1 MFVMSAQSL
10 VRGSL
15 AVAFVLTTSFSA
27 LAETTRGG
35 YRDSIHSSSCAPA
48 AKASTASY
56 RDSLARL
63 PDSSAPRI
71 NVANNGGGYRGA
83 FSAPA
88 QTSTRVVAHTGTLV
102 CSG

>member
-1 MFVMSAQSL
+1 MSAQSL

-27 LAETTRGG
+27 LAETKRGG
-35 YRDSIHSSSCAPA
+35 YRDSIVSSSCDPA

-56 RDSLARL
+56 RDSVARL
-63 PDSSAPRI
+63 PESSATRI
-71 NVANNGGGYRGA
+71 SVANNGGGYRGA
-83 FSAPA
+83 FSARAP
-88 QTSTRVVAHTGTLV
+88 TSTRVVAHTGALV